1 MKSILI
7 IPVLSGLLVLAS
19 SAADTPV
26 LSEQELR
33 ALGPLPE
40 DKIAETIKKT
50 EYNPFA
56 ERQATQLT
64 KEDGE
69 SEDSKIRTILNRIPV
84 SGIMKDTDGRFKV
97 LFDGR
102 LLGEGDRLP
111 KYLGNAQT
119 TLQRVSKVTEKVVEF
134 SWVEDQAGAPPRK
147 VIRNVRVNQPIVES
161 VRKIPGDDGQAS
173 GETRL
178 FLTPS
183 GETLQ
188 DEAAEKPPEDAQ
200 AIPAANNNG
209 EAMNLNHRPTRG
221 AVNRRST
228 R

>member
-7 IPVLSGLLVLAS
+7 LPLVSSLLVLAS
-19 SAADTPV
+19 TAADTSV

-33 ALGPLPE
+33 AIGPLPE

-56 ERQATQLT
+56 ERAATQVA

-84 SGIMKDTDGRFKV
+84 SGIMKDTDGRYKV

-134 SWVEDQAGAPPRK
+134 SWVEDQAGVQPRK
-147 VIRNVRVNQPIVES
+147 VVRTVRVNQPIVES
-161 VRKIPGDDGQAS
+161 VRKIPGDDGKAS

-188 DEAAEKPPEDAQ
+188 DEAAEKPTDDPQ
-200 AIPAANNNG
+200 AIPAANNDG

-221 AVNRRST
+221 AVNRRGN